1 MYSYMILHSEPF
13 PCGKNPEYP
22 LDSQRMRVGG
32 INGVGL
38 GFGAKGPGGWLSKAR
53 PDMWWRRFP
62 KFQGLGLCATATA
75 RTRQVLTRP
84 YHITVDIDN
93 SQDCLNFS

>member
-38 GFGAKGPGGWLSKAR
+38 GFGVQADGCLKLAPICVGGVSQN
-53 PDMWWRRFP
+53 
-62 KFQGLGLCATATA
+62 FQGLGLCATATA

-93 SQDCLNFS
+93 SQNCLNFS